1 MSKCG
6 KINIVSCKHKV
17 KHAKTLS
24 ECAAEFRPIIGVDGP
39 LVAKIPVVLA
49 EPEVQINVEALIPL
63 PERALEIKRILKDLS
78 ITQCKLVPS
87 GRFVDDDRIYKLF
100 LAGCVRK
107 NIEYATIDSSPFNK
121 RRISGDIRHTTV
133 NVPFDCVVEVPLS
146 PDVLVFRDPRFF
158 SERIDF
164 ISKCGLSRDP
174 SEVIL
179 RNRADF
185 QEMPFCEIIDA
196 EVVELD
202 IQEDGTCLVNGERT
216 FRKLREKM
224 VIHVAFKIL
233 QTQQVNIP
241 GNNC

>member
-1 MSKCG
+1 MTISG
-6 KINIVSCKHKV
+6 KVISCKHQV
-17 KHAKTLS
+17 KDVKTLS
-24 ECAAEFRPIIGVDGP
+24 ECSAEFRPIIGVDGP

-49 EPEVQINVEALIPL
+49 EPEVQINVEAVIPL
-63 PERALEIKRILKDLS
+63 PERVLEIKRILKDLK

-87 GRFVDDDRIYKLF
+87 GRFVGGDRIYKLF
-100 LAGCVRK
+100 LEGCVRK
-107 NIEYATIDSSPFNK
+107 NIEYATVDSNRFNK
-121 RRISGDIRHTTV
+121 HQISGDIKHTTV
-133 NVPFDCVVEVPLS
+133 NVPFQCVVEIPLS

-164 ISKCGLSRDP
+164 ISKSGLSRDP

-185 QEMPFCEIIDA
+185 QEKPFCEIVDA

-202 IQEDGTCLVNGERT
+202 IQEDDACWVQGEKT

-241 GNNC
+241 S